1 MNGYSYILE
10 IKSNIGYNRDNILN
24 EMNFR
29 LTRTCMGMLLLL
41 SEWGYY
47 VLRRTAKVPSRLYFA

>member
-1 MNGYSYILE
+1 MDTHIYWKLNQ
-10 IKSNIGYNRDNILN
+10 NIGYNRDNILN
-24 EMNFR
+24 EMGFH

-47 VLRRTAKVPSRLYFA
+47 V

>member
-1 MNGYSYILE
+1 MNEYSYILE

-24 EMNFR
+24 EMDFH

-47 VLRRTAKVPSRLYFA
+47 V

>member
-24 EMNFR
+24 EMYFH
-29 LTRTCMGMLLLL
+29 LTGTCMGMLLLL

-47 VLRRTAKVPSRLYFA
+47 V